1 MTAPIFY
8 DETGKRRRWSMRGV
22 FGLLLLA
29 VVTAVTFAVTVVDL
43 PVPAQLGA
51 AMERPRARPLVEQI
65 HRLSNGIGKL
75 GALLP
80 ISNRRP
86 TPHVNQVRVG
96 FYVPWDDTSK
106 LSLQRH
112 IGELDWVVPSLL
124 SVNGPAH
131 KLVEIPDPKYD
142 AIIANAAAKPK
153 ILPMVQNTIDDKW
166 DGAGTAAML
175 ASAPARMQFLNAL
188 EANLGKRKASGVV
201 FDFES
206 LPASA
211 QGDYIRFIAETHA
224 RFAPRGWLVSLTVP
238 AADPDWNLR
247 GFALAADKLFVMDYD
262 EHEPTSQAG
271 PIASQTWFVNSLKK
285 DVAQIGA
292 DKVIV
297 AVGNY
302 AYDWTEGKPRG
313 ATPSTEEAWLI
324 AHDSGSPVRF
334 DPASGNPT
342 FDYEDDANRR
352 HHVWLLD
359 AVTAWNE
366 LRAADVENVAGVALW
381 RLGGE
386 DPGFWDAWAKFQTG
400 KLPDLS
406 RLRTAGDVDV
416 EGSGEILHID
426 ATPTE
431 GKRTIT
437 SAPDGLIADE
447 TFEHFPTPY
456 VVRRTGDHP
465 GMVALTFDDGPD
477 DVWTPKI
484 LDILKAKQVPATF
497 FVIGENAVTNPGIL
511 QRIVNEGNELGNHS
525 YTHPNLAHES
535 PNGTM
540 FELNTTQRLI
550 EAYTG
555 RETRLFRAPYFGD
568 AEPTTPDEL
577 GPALAAQRAGYIN
590 VGLHVD
596 PNDWQRPGAAA
607 IVNSII
613 AQVSA
618 GGPENAQQIVLLH
631 DGGGDRSQ
639 TLAALPHIIDQ
650 LRARGYKFASVSQM
664 MGTSRDTVMPLVPSG
679 QLMSVRADVGA
690 FLMFAAA
697 QYLIKWL
704 FFVAIALGIVR
715 AVIMA
720 ALAWRSQVAAKRRA
734 APAIDPTQFIS
745 VIIPAFN
752 EAKVI
757 ESSVKRVLESTG
769 AEIEVIVV
777 DDGSTD
783 GTSEIVTRVFGGDSR
798 VRLLTLGN
806 GGKAH
811 ALNRALALAKGEI
824 VVALDADT
832 QFEPETIA
840 RLARWF
846 GDPQIGA
853 VAGNAMV
860 GNRINLVTKWQG
872 VEYVTAQNL
881 ERRAL
886 SRFDAITVVPGA
898 VGAWRRAALD
908 EVGGYPVDTLAED
921 QDLTIAI
928 QRCGWRIAYDVDAV
942 AWTEAPE
949 SFRSL
954 AKQRYRWAFGT
965 LQCLWKHRSILR
977 TREPLGLALIG
988 LPQAWLFQIAFALIS
1003 PVIDLALVI
1012 SIAETAL
1019 RVTQHGWAQTQSD
1032 VLRMGL
1038 YWLAFTAIDVVCGWV
1053 AYRMEPRE
1061 KRYPMLLLVAQRF
1074 IYRQLMY
1081 SVVIRAVAAALS
1093 GLWVGWGKLERSG
1106 SVGAAGQAAM
1116 AA

>member
-1 MTAPIFY
+1 MSAPIFY
-8 DETGKRRRWSMRGV
+8 DASGKRRRWSIRGM

-29 VVTAVTFAVTVVDL
+29 VATAVTFAATVVDL
-43 PVPAQLGA
+43 PVPAQLGV
-51 AMERPRARPLVEQI
+51 AMERPRARPLAEQI
-65 HRLSNGIGKL
+65 HRLRTGIGKL
-75 GALLP
+75 GAWLP
-80 ISNRRP
+80 HASRGPDIA
-86 TPHVNQVRVG
+86 QVRVG

-106 LSLQRH
+106 LSLQQH
-112 IGELDWVVPSLL
+112 IGELDWVVPALL

-131 KLVEIPDPKYD
+131 KLVETPDPKYD
-142 AIIANAAAKPK
+142 AILASATTKPK
-153 ILPMVQNTIDDKW
+153 IMPMVQNTVDDKW
-166 DGAGTAAML
+166 DGAGTAALL
-175 ASAPARMQFLNAL
+175 ASAPARAQFLGDL
-188 EANLGKRKASGVV
+188 EAKLAARKATGVV

-206 LPASA
+206 LPVSA
-211 QGDYIRFIAETHA
+211 QHDYIGFVAQARA
-224 RFAPRGWLVSLTVP
+224 RFAPRGWLVSVTVP
-238 AADPDWNLR
+238 AADPDWDLR
-247 GFALAADKLFVMDYD
+247 GFARAADKLFVMNYD

-271 PIASQTWFVNSLKK
+271 PIASQMWFVNNLKR
-285 DVAQIGA
+285 DVALIGA
-292 DKVIV
+292 SKVIV

-302 AYDWTEGKPRG
+302 AYDWTEGMPRG
-313 ATPSTEEAWLI
+313 ETPSTEEAWLI

-342 FDYEDDANRR
+342 FDYEDDNNRR

-386 DPGFWDAWAKFQTG
+386 DAGFWDAWAKFETG

-426 ATPTE
+426 ATPSE
-431 GKRTIT
+431 GHRTIK
-437 SAPDGLIADE
+437 AGPGGLIADE
-447 TFEHFPTPY
+447 TFESFPTPY

-465 GMVALTFDDGPD
+465 GLVALTFDDGPD
-477 DVWTPKI
+477 EQWTPKI
-484 LDILKAKQVPATF
+484 LDILKAKRVSATF
-497 FVIGENAVTNPGIL
+497 FVIGENAITNPGIL
-511 QRIVNEGNELGNHS
+511 QRIVDEGNELGNHS
-525 YTHPNLAHES
+525 YTHPNLARES
-535 PNGTM
+535 QRGTM

-577 GPALAAQRAGYIN
+577 GPALAAQQAGYIN

-607 IVNSII
+607 IVDRVI
-613 AQVSA
+613 AQVLS

-631 DGGGDRSQ
+631 DGGGDRSE
-639 TLAALPHIIDQ
+639 TIAALPQIIDQ
-650 LRARGYKFASVSQM
+650 LRARGYKFTSVSQL
-664 MGTSRDTVMPLVPSG
+664 MGASRDTVMPLVPSG

-690 FLMFAAA
+690 FLMFAGVL
-697 QYLIKWL
+697 YLIKWL
-704 FFVAIALGIVR
+704 FFVAIALGVVR
-715 AVIMA
+715 AVILA
-720 ALAWRSQVAAKRRA
+720 ALAWRSQVVARRK
-734 APAIDPTQFIS
+734 APPPIDPAKFIS

-752 EAKVI
+752 EAMVI
-757 ESSVKRVLESTG
+757 ESSVRRVLESTQ

-783 GTSEIVTRVFGGDSR
+783 ATSEIVSRVFGSEPR
-798 VRLLTLGN
+798 VRLLTLSN

-846 GDPQIGA
+846 ADPQIGA

-860 GNRINLVTKWQG
+860 GNRVNLVTKWQG

-908 EVGGYPVDTLAED
+908 DVGGYPVDTLAED

-928 QRCGWRIAYDVDAV
+928 QRRGWRIAYDVDAV

-949 SFRSL
+949 SFRAL

-965 LQCLWKHRSILR
+965 LQCLWKHGSILR

-988 LPQAWLFQIAFALIS
+988 LPQAWLFQIVFALIS
-1003 PVIDLALVI
+1003 PVIDLALVV

-1019 RVTQHGWAQTQSD
+1019 RVAQHGWAQTQSD
-1032 VLRMGL
+1032 VLRMAV
-1038 YWLAFTAIDVVCGWV
+1038 YWIAFTAIDVACGWV

-1061 KRYPMLLLVAQRF
+1061 KRYPVLLLVAQRF
-1074 IYRQLMY
+1074 VYRQLMY
-1081 SVVIRAVAAALS
+1081 SVVIRAVSAALS

-1106 SVGAAGQAAM
+1106 SVGAAHLAKAS
-1116 AA
+1116 